1 MGEAQLFKNWLPLTK
16 VSEIVTEVSHLRKL
30 AYFRFNLPW
39 PFYYRECFVQAC
51 GTILKD
57 EQAAALSMST
67 VNEDSW
73 LGTPVN
79 KNKDYVSADINKAL
93 IYAKIIDDN
102 TTLVKIIVNA
112 DPHIDYIP

>member
-1 MGEAQLFKNWLPLTK
+1 
-16 VSEIVTEVSHLRKL
+16 
-30 AYFRFNLPW
+30 
-39 PFYYRECFVQAC
+39 
-51 GTILKD
+51 
-57 EQAAALSMST
+57 MST

-73 LGTPVN
+73 FGTPVN

-112 DPHIDYIP
+112 DPHIDYIPQRLINWGLKNCVGVFMRYIARKTKNLPEEYKKLMEEKKEYY